1 MKRHLVLVGLPGS
14 GKTTVG
20 RRVAQLLGT
29 AFSDIDEI
37 VAAAAGMPVAA
48 VFATHGE
55 PRFRR
60 MERAAMDGAMAAPP
74 HVIAPG
80 AGWIAEPGN
89 YEAARDAFLVY
100 LRIAP
105 EAAAARLIGDASR
118 PLLTG
123 GDPADRIRELLRARE
138 AWYLKSGAT
147 IDASSPPESV
157 TRAVIE
163 AARRGPST
171 RPRPGPSSKQSIQ

>member
-1 MKRHLVLVGLPGS
+1 MKRHVVLVGLPGS

-20 RRVAQLLGT
+20 RQVARLLGT
-29 AFSDIDEI
+29 AVSDIDEI

-60 MERAAMDGAMAAPP
+60 MERAAMDGAMAATP

-80 AGWIAEPGN
+80 AGWIAVPGN

-105 EAAAARLIGDASR
+105 EAAAARLTGDASR

-123 GDPADRIRELLRARE
+123 GDPAERIRELLRERE
-138 AWYLKSGAT
+138 SWYRKSDVT
-147 IDASSPPESV
+147 IDGSEAPETV
-157 TRAVIE
+157 ARAVLE
-163 AARRGPST
+163 AARRLAT
-171 RPRPGPSSKQSIQ
+171 

>member
-20 RRVAQLLGT
+20 RQVAGLLRT

-37 VAAAAGMPVAA
+37 VASAAGMPVAQLFP
-48 VFATHGE
+48 VHGE
-55 PRFRR
+55 ARFRR

-80 AGWIAEPGN
+80 AGWIAQPGN
-89 YEAARDAFLVY
+89 CEAAREALLVY

-105 EAAAARLIGDASR
+105 EAAAARLTGDGSR
-118 PLLTG
+118 PLLAG
-123 GDPADRIRELLRARE
+123 GDPQGRIRELLRERE
-138 AWYLKSGAT
+138 AWYLKSAVT
-147 IDASSPPESV
+147 IDASGPPELV
-157 TRAVIE
+157 ARAVLE
-163 AARRGPST
+163 ATRGGT
-171 RPRPGPSSKQSIQ
+171 T

>member
-14 GKTTVG
+14 GKTTAG
-20 RRVAQLLGT
+20 RAAARLLGT

-37 VAAAAGMPVAA
+37 VASAAGMPVAQ

-60 MERAAMDGAMAAPP
+60 MERAAMDGALAAPP

-89 YEAARDAFLVY
+89 YEAAGDAMLVH
-100 LRIAP
+100 LEISP
-105 EAAAARLIGDASR
+105 ENAAARLQGDTTR
-118 PLLTG
+118 PLLAD
-123 GDPADRIRELLRARE
+123 GDPASRLTELLAARE
-138 AWYLKSGAT
+138 AWYRKSAAT
-147 IDASSPPESV
+147 IDASGPPETV
-157 TRAVIE
+157 ARAVIE
-163 AARRGPST
+163 AVMRLAT
-171 RPRPGPSSKQSIQ
+171 